1 MHTIEGE
8 ETNQVMERLQESLGN
23 PASNATF
30 ELVHKELAREIVGA
44 AIEVHRH
51 LGPGQLER
59 VYQAALELELELRG
73 MAFRRQVPVPLMY
86 KGKAVGEFFVDL
98 VVDGKVIVELKAVER
113 DNPLFT
119 AQVISYL
126 RATKLRLGLLMNFN
140 SPVLWRGVR
149 RIVV

>member
-1 MHTIEGE
+1 MNMNDRE
-8 ETNQVMERLQESLGN
+8 ETNELMGRLQESLAT
-23 PASNATF
+23 PASSATF

-73 MAFRRQVPVPLMY
+73 MPFRRQVPVPLMY
-86 KGKAVGEFFVDL
+86 KGQAVGEFFVDL

-113 DNPLFT
+113 YNPVFT

-126 RATKLRLGLLMNFN
+126 RATKLRLGLLVNFN
-140 SPVLWRGVR
+140 LPVLWRGVR
-149 RIVV
+149 RIVI

>member
-1 MHTIEGE
+1 
-8 ETNQVMERLQESLGN
+8 MERLQESLATQ
-23 PASNATF
+23 ASSGTF

-59 VYQAALELELELRG
+59 VYQAALEHELELRA
-73 MAFRRQVPVPLMY
+73 MPFRRQVPVPMLY
-86 KGKAVGEFFVDL
+86 KGKAVGEFFLDL
-98 VVDGKVIVELKAVER
+98 VVDGKVIVEVKAVER
-113 DNPLFT
+113 YSPLFT

-126 RATKLRLGLLMNFN
+126 RATKLRLGLLINFN
-140 SPVLWRGVR
+140 APVLWRGVR

>member
-1 MHTIEGE
+1 MNTIDGE
-8 ETNQVMERLQESLGN
+8 ATNQLMERLQESLAT

-59 VYQAALELELELRG
+59 VYQTALELELELRG
-73 MAFRRQVPVPLMY
+73 MPFRRQVPVPLMY
-86 KGKAVGEFFVDL
+86 KGKAVGEFFLDL

-113 DNPLFT
+113 YNPVFT

-149 RIVV
+149 RIVL

>member
-1 MHTIEGE
+1 MNTIEGE
-8 ETNQVMERLQESLGN
+8 ATNQVMERLKESLGN
-23 PASNATF
+23 PASNARF

-51 LGPGQLER
+51 LGPGQ
-59 VYQAALELELELRG
+59 LELRG

-113 DNPLFT
+113 DSALFT

-126 RATKLRLGLLMNFN
+126 RATKLRLGLLINFN

-149 RIVV
+149 RIVL

>member
-1 MHTIEGE
+1 MDTIRSEADSDL
-8 ETNQVMERLQESLGN
+8 MERLQESL
-23 PASNATF
+23 ATLSSSATF

-59 VYQAALELELELRG
+59 VYQAALAHELELRG
-73 MAFRRQVPVPLMY
+73 MPFRRQVPVPLLY

-113 DNPLFT
+113 YNPLFT

-126 RATKLRLGLLMNFN
+126 RATKLRLGLLINFN

>member
-1 MHTIEGE
+1 MNRIDGE
-8 ETNQVMERLQESLGN
+8 ATGDLMERLQESLAT
-23 PASNATF
+23 PASSATF
-30 ELVHKELAREIVGA
+30 ELVHRELAREIIGA

-59 VYQAALELELELRG
+59 VYQVALEYELALRG
-73 MAFRRQVPVPLMY
+73 MPFRRQVPVPLMY
-86 KGKAVGEFFVDL
+86 KGQPVGEFFVDL

-113 DNPLFT
+113 YNPVFT

-140 SPVLWRGVR
+140 APVLWRGVR
-149 RIVV
+149 RIVL

>member
-1 MHTIEGE
+1 MNTIEGE
-8 ETNQVMERLQESLGN
+8 ETNQVIERLQESLGN
-23 PASNATF
+23 SASNATF
-30 ELVHKELAREIVGA
+30 ELVHEELAREIVGA

-86 KGKAVGEFFVDL
+86 KGMAVGEFILDL
-98 VVDGKVIVELKAVER
+98 VVDEKVIVELKAVER
-113 DNPLFT
+113 YNPVFT

-126 RATKLRLGLLMNFN
+126 RATKLRLGLLMSFN